1 MFVGLLIFN
10 KAASSLA
17 DGTGGAPAKHAG
29 HTVSHARSCLIVAT
43 EWLQT
48 TIEMP
53 CGEAA
58 QHKDRA
64 ETGRTY
70 RKFERTVELP

>member
-10 KAASSLA
+10 KAAGSLA

-29 HTVSHARSCLIVAT
+29 HAVSHARSCLIVAT

-58 QHKDRA
+58 STKTVPRLGGLI
-64 ETGRTY
+64 ESSS
-70 RKFERTVELP
+70 ER